1 MTERPENPNEPVEPG
16 PPPYGD
22 PVQPAQPPPGEAP
35 PAQPDPVEPGPP
47 PYGDPAPPAQSASGD
62 AAPPTQ
68 PPFGAP
74 APPAQPAY
82 GAPAPPVFGAGPQ
95 SAHATFD
102 QPAFG
107 EPGAA
112 PKRRNPLSRGIV
124 RVGILV
130 VALAVA
136 GWFGFG
142 GLSFLGNHDLKV
154 PDRLAG
160 MERNVAADVTA
171 QAEQERKDLEKS
183 NDGAKGMV
191 AVYGDPNAD
200 TGTFYVLQGVRGKVS
215 DSEFAKIGISGETRK
230 VGKSTCGQSAEGV
243 WFCQRASRNLSL
255 MVAGAGESDAEKV
268 AAAVDEAW
276 DAQ

>member
-1 MTERPENPNEPVEPG
+1 VSERPEHPNQPVEPG

-22 PVQPAQPPPGEAP
+22 PAQPVQPTPGEAP

-47 PYGDPAPPAQSASGD
+47 PYGDPAPPAQSADGD
-62 AAPPTQ
+62 PP
-68 PPFGAP
+68 
-74 APPAQPAY
+74 
-82 GAPAPPVFGAGPQ
+82 PPVFGAGPE
-95 SAHATFD
+95 SGHATFGQPAFGQPAFG

-130 VALAVA
+130 VVLAVA

-160 MERNVAADVTA
+160 IERNVAADITA

-191 AVYGDPNAD
+191 AVYGDPNAE

-215 DSEFAKIGISGETRK
+215 DSDFAKVGISGETRK

-243 WFCQRASRNLSL
+243 WFCQRSSRNLSL

-268 AAAVDEAW
+268 ASAVDEAW